1 MIEPNVAP
9 FEALK
14 LYYTKHIYSPVHVE
28 TTKLYDALRIHADGE
43 YPTHLI
49 DSTRP
54 SESREIKRYRKE
66 TYQPH
71 TKATVSKVV
80 SSLYKIR
87 RSQDWSITYDKDEVA
102 KINAPENESLK
113 DYCEDYFPY
122 FRSITNWTFSV
133 LLKNYLIDANA
144 VIFVIPLN
152 TDKAPEEFYKPFPF
166 IFNSNDV
173 IVYREGDYAVVRSQE
188 RCTYTMGNVTRE
200 GSIFYT
206 LDKMEFVKYEERFS
220 ESDKKMILVETS
232 KWEHNLGKVPM
243 LKTGGIYLKTEN
255 YTAIWES
262 RIASMVPRLN
272 EFVTMFSD
280 FKAEIVQHVHS
291 TRWVMATQDCTHC
304 NGAGRISTMVNSATS
319 VIVCPTC
326 NGTSKVFT
334 SPYDNIVL
342 MTPTKMNEGEAPLQS
357 GPPAGYIQ
365 KADVALMTELMNK
378 IINEQT
384 YYALSAINMEF
395 LAETPLNQSGTAKAQ
410 DKDELNNFVHAI
422 AEDIV
427 RIMDSIYYFTN
438 IERYGYVTNTPI
450 ADQLPTINVPER
462 YDLLSTTYAIEQLKL
477 AKDASINPVI
487 INAMEIELSRREFN
501 YDEEVSDEITCMLEV
516 DPFPGKTTD
525 EIGAQL
531 MNKGITEL
539 DYIMWC
545 NLVTFVRA
553 ASEADEEF
561 YELPIEERKA
571 ILTEMAKKVQEEN
584 SFMPTTPPA
593 YTPRF

>member
-1 MIEPNVAP
+1 MIEQNVAP

-14 LYYTKHIYSPVHVE
+14 SYYTKHIYSPVHVE

-102 KINAPENESLK
+102 KINAPEGESLK
-113 DYCEDYFPY
+113 DYCEDDFPY

-144 VIFVIPLN
+144 VIIVVPLN
-152 TDKAPEEFYKPFPF
+152 TDKAPEELYKPFPF

-173 IVYREGDYAVVRSQE
+173 IVYREGEYAVLRSQE
-188 RCTYTMGNVTRE
+188 RCTYMVGTVAHE
-200 GSIFYT
+200 GRIFYT
-206 LDKMEFVKYEERFS
+206 LDKMEFVKYEERY
-220 ESDKKMILVETS
+220 SDNDKRTILVETS

-291 TRWVMATQDCTHC
+291 TRWVVATQDCTHC
-304 NGAGRISTMVNSATS
+304 NGVGNISSSSGT
-319 VIVCPTC
+319 IVCPTC

-334 SPYDNIVL
+334 SPYDNIIMV
-342 MTPTKMNEGEAPLQS
+342 TPPKTNMGESAMAN
-357 GPPAGYIQ
+357 GIPAGYIQ

-395 LAETPLNQSGTAKAQ
+395 LAETPLNQSGVAKAQ

-427 RIMDSIYYFTN
+427 RIMDQVYYYTN
-438 IERYGYVTNTPI
+438 LERYGYVTNTPI
-450 ADQLPTINVPER
+450 DEQLPTINVPER
-462 YDLLSTTYAIEQLKL
+462 YDLLSTTYSIEQLKL
-477 AKDASINPVI
+477 AKDAQINPVI

-545 NLVTFVRA
+545 NLVTFVRQ
-553 ASEADEEF
+553 ASEENEEF

-584 SFMPTTPPA
+584 AFIPKSQPT
-593 YTPRF
+593 YTPKF